1 MNFRDV
7 LTLLAISWMG
17 WLALLIVI
25 IYDLLQ
31 ESF

>member
-1 MNFRDV
+1 MNYRDI
-7 LTLLAISWMG
+7 LAFLAINWMG